1 MAAIARTIGAAFC
14 LDNHFSEAGSWP
26 ARPNAALQVFST
38 VVGRVFHRNTAR
50 PNAVLQVCGTV
61 FLRNTARPNAALCKV
76 RKYSVLV
83 YSISQKYFWLYF
95 GKQCT

>member
-26 ARPNAALQVFST
+26 ARPNAALQVFGTCS
-38 VVGRVFHRNTAR
+38 
-50 PNAVLQVCGTV
+50 TV
-61 FLRNTARPNAALCKV
+61 FLRNTARLNAALCKV

-83 YSISQKYFWLYF
+83 IQYFTEILPSPML
-95 GKQCT
+95 

>member
-26 ARPNAALQVFST
+26 ARPNAALQV
-38 VVGRVFHRNTAR
+38 V
-50 PNAVLQVCGTV
+50 GTV

-76 RKYSVLV
+76 RIQYFTEILLV
-83 YSISQKYFWLYF
+83 VFWKAMHVIPLR
-95 GKQCT
+95 CTM

>member
-26 ARPNAALQVFST
+26 ARPNAALQVVGT
-38 VVGRVFHRNTAR
+38 VV
-50 PNAVLQVCGTV
+50 GTV

-76 RKYSVLV
+76 RIQYFTEILLVVFWKAMHVLNPTTLHNV
-83 YSISQKYFWLYF
+83 IK
-95 GKQCT
+95 

>member
-26 ARPNAALQVFST
+26 ARPNAALQV
-38 VVGRVFHRNTAR
+38 VGTVFHRNTAR
-50 PNAVLQVCGTV
+50 PT
-61 FLRNTARPNAALCKV
+61 AALCKV

-95 GKQCT
+95 GFWKAMHVLNPTALHNVIK